1 MAFRKVNNITEFDNL
16 VKSFVANRKIL
27 KSNIDGVPLTQEQ
40 QESKTLPSQ
49 IEQKVENELKKQALT
64 QKPTTDALAIVDKK
78 ISDLTDKVVEN
89 KPKQLRLV
97 SSSKKMGVVIAHDA
111 KQTELRYYKV
121 DGENSQHLGRL
132 GVNGIINT
140 DELSNNKVVVYKN
153 TELEDSET
161 WDLTDGLRFLLI
173 KSSASLEGLSQAQ
186 KDIITKS
193 DVEKYYNILKYA
205 GIDAKSHRNKKI
217 MLIKSVLGLAK
228 LDTVKNTKRV
238 KIVKTPKKAKTKSDN
253 VIPKQTIK
261 IKIQKGDGIVL
272 SSVDDAIS
280 KLQVMVGS
288 QNSGNNSSILKNQIN
303 SVMDYLLNKNAINH
317 DEHKVMYDSYVK

>member
-1 MAFRKVNNITEFDNL
+1 MTFRKVNNITEFDNL

-27 KSNIDGVPLTQEQ
+27 KSNIDGVPLSQEQ
-40 QESKTLPSQ
+40 QEAKTLPSQ

-97 SSSKKMGVVIAHDA
+97 SSKKTGFVIASDA
-111 KQTELRYYKV
+111 KQTEIRKYKE
-121 DGENSQHLGRL
+121 DLGRI
-132 GVNGIINT
+132 GVNGVIEL
-140 DELSNNKVVVYKN
+140 DELTNNNVVVYKN
-153 TELEDSET
+153 TDLEDSNT
-161 WDLTDGLRFLLI
+161 WKLTDGLKYLLLN
-173 KSSASLEGLSQAQ
+173 SASTLKNLSQEQ
-186 KDIITKS
+186 QSNINKS
-193 DVEKYYNILKYA
+193 DVQAYYDILKYA
-205 GIDAKSHRNKKI
+205 GIDSKAHQNKKI
-217 MLIKSVLGLAK
+217 KMIKSVLGLTK
-228 LDTVKNTKRV
+228 IDTVKNTKRV
-238 KIVKTPKKAKTKSDN
+238 KIVKTPKKAKKQSED
-253 VIPKQTIK
+253 VLPKQTIK

-288 QNSGNNSSILKNQIN
+288 QNGGNNSSILKNQIN